1 MEIFISICLLLCGV
15 GVFLAG
21 MHLMGMG
28 LEKSTS
34 KSIQTL
40 FGKINNNSVA
50 SYGLGVGATAIIQSS
65 SATSVM
71 SMGLVGAGIMS
82 VHQASAFVLGA
93 RLGTTITGIL
103 VSLSSF
109 KITPLL
115 MTLAFFGICVV
126 LFVKNESAISIGY
139 IFAGLGILF
148 AGMDIMSNA
157 ISNHED
163 ISVFFIN
170 LFKAIDFPLLLILV
184 GMVFTSIIQSSSA
197 TSGILIT
204 LISAGTLEVSQAI
217 FISIG
222 ASVGTCITGIL
233 AGIGSNGNA
242 RKVAVFNVIT
252 ALIGAFTVG
261 MLVWILKKPIVNG
274 LSFLI
279 PSPQWQLSV
288 FTVIYSLFASL
299 ICLPFVKQINKFIS
313 LFVGKKTKESDM
325 RCFFIN
331 EQSLNTP
338 QVALIQAKREVERL
352 SSLAMEN
359 LHYGYECFINQ
370 DSSKQKRIERE
381 EDRIDFITKRI
392 SEFLVRLAGKDL
404 SYKDELLVGTLH
416 HVIDDIERIGDHGIG
431 FMKTGI
437 KVQQDGLTFTETA
450 KTGLNE
456 MYATVKREYDVALRA
471 FKENNGRLLPEIDNA
486 ERALDSMK
494 KSLSLNHIH
503 RIAEGTCTQ
512 EAGALFYSAVVNLER
527 IGDHLENFAY
537 SIRSITGDTEK

>member
-288 FTVIYSLFASL
+288 FTIIYSLFASL

-437 KVQQDGLTFTETA
+437 KMQQDGLTFTETA

>member
-34 KSIQTL
+34 KSIQAL
-40 FGKINNNSVA
+40 FGKINNNSLA

-82 VHQASAFVLGA
+82 VPQASAFVLGA
-93 RLGTTITGIL
+93 KLGTTITGIL

-126 LFVKNESAISIGY
+126 LFVKNESAVSIGY

-157 ISNHED
+157 ISNHQE
-163 ISVFFIN
+163 ISVFFVN
-170 LFKAIDFPLLLILV
+170 MFKAIDFPLLLILV
-184 GMVFTSIIQSSSA
+184 GTVFTAIIQSSSA

-204 LISAGTLEVSQAI
+204 LISAGTLTVSQAI

-222 ASVGTCITGIL
+222 ASIGTCITGIL

-252 ALIGAFTVG
+252 AIIGAFTVG
-261 MLVWILKKPIVNG
+261 MGVWIFKKPITKG
-274 LSFLI
+274 LAFLI
-279 PSPQWQLSV
+279 PAPQWQLSV
-288 FTVIYSLFASL
+288 FAVIYSLIASL
-299 ICLPFVKQINKFIS
+299 ICLPFIKHILKFVS
-313 LFVGKKTKESDM
+313 LFVGKAPKESDV

-338 QVALIQAKREVERL
+338 QIALIQAKREVENL
-352 SSLAMEN
+352 SFLAMEN
-359 LHYGYECFINQ
+359 LRYGYECFINQ
-370 DSSKQKRIERE
+370 DDSKQKRIERE
-381 EDRIDFITKRI
+381 EERIDFITKRI
-392 SEFLVRLAGKDL
+392 SEFLVKLAGKDL
-404 SYKDELLVGTLH
+404 PYQDELLIGTLH
-416 HVIDDIERIGDHGIG
+416 HVIDDIERIGDHAVG
-431 FMKTGI
+431 FMKVGI
-437 KVQQDGLTFTETA
+437 KMKQEELVFSKTA
-450 KTGLNE
+450 TTSLNE
-456 MYATVKREYDVALRA
+456 MYETVKREYDVAVNI
-471 FKENNGRLLPEIDNA
+471 FKDNNSRLLPEIDNI
-486 ERALDSMK
+486 EKTLDSMK
-494 KSLSLNHIH
+494 KTLSLNHVY
-503 RIAEGTCTQ
+503 RIAEGTCKH
-512 EAGALFYSAVVNLER
+512 ESAALFYSAIDNLER
-527 IGDHLENFAY
+527 IGDHLENLAY
-537 SIRSITGDTEK
+537 SIRSITGDTAK